1 MKKDGFE
8 ITPKQVETCGNEI
21 QKFSHDY
28 KLKVIDI
35 HEIAV
40 DVIYNCINSDYYNFG
55 PFLYKSLENAF
66 FEEVLE
72 QQGVDIE
79 EMKDNQEYD
88 ELNEVR
94 EEMKEAYKEGVTAM
108 AELAT
113 AFEARP
119 KKKASQA
126 KRGKKS
132 IRMEQFPSWFDDFV
146 KKEREKDEKR
156 QQEQEQKPKMRIE
169 AMLSLRNGT
178 SPERGLQ
185 TFKNLFRVKGR
196 G

>member
-1 MKKDGFE
+1 VKKDGFE
-8 ITPKQVETCGNEI
+8 ITPEQVETCGNEI

-35 HEIAV
+35 HEMAV
-40 DVIYNCINSDYYNFG
+40 DVIYTCINSDYYNFG

-66 FEEVLE
+66 FDEILE

-79 EMKDNQEYD
+79 EMKDNREYD

-94 EEMKEAYKEGVTAM
+94 EEMKVAYKEDVTAM

-113 AFEARP
+113 AFEERP

-126 KRGKKS
+126 KRGRKNP
-132 IRMEQFPSWFDDFV
+132 IRTELLPSWFGDFV

-156 QQEQEQKPKMRIE
+156 QQEQEQKPKMSIE
-169 AMLSLRNGT
+169 EMLKALRDST
-178 SPERGLQ
+178 SPETGLHA
-185 TFKNLFRVKGR
+185 F
-196 G
+196 